1 MNSSAHY
8 KELAS
13 KYLVGNYGERTVVL
27 ARGKGTRAWDA
38 DGREYLDFL
47 AGISVNNLG
56 HCHPA
61 VVAAIQQQAAE
72 LMHCSNLY
80 LIPQQAELAEKL
92 CNLSFAEKCFFA
104 NTGGEANEAAIK
116 LARLYSK
123 TKFGPGR
130 HEIIT
135 MRNSFH
141 GRTIA
146 TITATGQDKVQKGF
160 EPLLEGFHYATFNDL
175 PSVINL
181 MSERTCAV
189 MIEPVQGEGGV
200 TAVDNDFLVGLR
212 KECTARNILLMFDE
226 VQCGMARTGRM
237 FAYQNY
243 DVEPDVMTLAKALG
257 NGMPISALLTRSD
270 IAEVF
275 TPGTHGTTFGGNPL
289 AMAAGLAVVDTMVSE
304 NFPAK
309 ALEMGN
315 YFRGQ
320 ITERMDDYPNVEGL
334 RGLGLMVGIV
344 LNHPGAPVIKECLNR
359 GLMLNCTMGNVLRL
373 LPPLVVTREE
383 CDKAIDILCEVLA
396 MDEIRNSGEKQ

>member
-27 ARGKGTRAWDA
+27 ARGKGTRVWDA

-61 VVAAIQQQAAE
+61 VVAAIQKQSAE

-92 CNLSFAEKCFFA
+92 CNLSFADRCFFA
-104 NTGGEANEAAIK
+104 NSGGEANEAAIK

-135 MRNSFH
+135 FRNSFH

-160 EPLLEGFHYATFNDL
+160 EPLLEGFHYATFNNL
-175 PSVINL
+175 PSVTNL

-200 TAVDNDFLVGLR
+200 TAVDNEFLVGLR
-212 KECTARNILLMFDE
+212 KECTARNILLIFDE

-243 DVEPDVMTLAKALG
+243 NVEPDVMTLAKALG

-270 IAEVF
+270 ISEVF

-304 NFPAK
+304 NIPAR
-309 ALEMGN
+309 ALETGD

-320 ITERMDDYPNVEGL
+320 ITKRLGDFPNVEGL

-359 GLMLNCTMGNVLRL
+359 GLLLNCTMVNVLRL

-383 CDKAIDILCEVLA
+383 CDQAVDILCEVLA
-396 MDEIRNSGEKQ
+396 MDEIRSSGENQ

>member
-1 MNSSAHY
+1 MNNSAHF

-27 ARGKGTRAWDA
+27 ARGKGTRVWDA

-61 VVAAIQQQAAE
+61 VVAAIQKQSAE

-92 CNLSFAEKCFFA
+92 CNLSFADKCFFA

-175 PSVINL
+175 PSVTNL

-212 KECTARNILLMFDE
+212 KECSARNILLMFDE

-270 IAEVF
+270 ISEVF

-289 AMAAGLAVVDTMVSE
+289 AMAAGLAVVETRVSE

-309 ALEMGN
+309 ALEMGD

-320 ITERMDDYPNVEGL
+320 ITKRMSTLPNFAGL

-359 GLMLNCTMGNVLRL
+359 GLLLNCTMGNVLRL

-383 CDKAIDILCEVLA
+383 CDKAVDILCEVLV
-396 MDEIRNSGEKQ
+396 MDEIRDSGEKQ